1 MSKYT
6 SWGLAALTYVS
17 VACTGNGGKNIATTS
32 ADSFAVDSIVIEDSI
47 PPFINK
53 PEVHPYHQFKLKYL
67 HLKNNTALQS
77 EINRVILNGKIDSIS
92 GLSPQDIGKK
102 LYDKIKKEY
111 QNEADGELEQF
122 ASMGGW
128 SYHLQVLM
136 VENSRRYLS
145 LQWIEDTYTGGLH
158 GYEAVIYSS
167 FDKER
172 NQRITESDIFVE
184 GYKEPLARI
193 IQAKLAADLEL
204 GSVEKLS
211 EYGFYAPQEIEPNGN
226 FMLTEAGV
234 RYCYNPSDIGP
245 YSLGRPEVHL
255 SWESVRELIRPGSIA
270 EQYIK

>member
-6 SWGLAALTYVS
+6 SWGLAALTGVS

-53 PEVHPYHQFKLKYL
+53 PEVHPYHQFRLKYL

-102 LYDKIKKEY
+102 LYNKIKKEY

-128 SYHLQVLM
+128 YYHLQVLM
-136 VENSRRYLS
+136 VENSSRYLS
-145 LQWIEDTYTGGLH
+145 LQWSEDTYTGGAH
-158 GYEAVIYSS
+158 GYKAIIYSS

-184 GYKEPLARI
+184 DYKEALASV
-193 IQAKLAADLEL
+193 IQDQLAKDLKV
-204 GSVEKLS
+204 GSAEKLS
-211 EYGFYAPQEIEPNGN
+211 EIGLFAPQEIEPNGN
-226 FMLTEAGV
+226 FLLTESGI
-234 RYCYNPSDIGP
+234 RYCYNPYEIGP
-245 YSLGRPEVHL
+245 YAMGHIYVHL
-255 SWESVRELIRPGSIA
+255 SWDSVSELIRPGSIA